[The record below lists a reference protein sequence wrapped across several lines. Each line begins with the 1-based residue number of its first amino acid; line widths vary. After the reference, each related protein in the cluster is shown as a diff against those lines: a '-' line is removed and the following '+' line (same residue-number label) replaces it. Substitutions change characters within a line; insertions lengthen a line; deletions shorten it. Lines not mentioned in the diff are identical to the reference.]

1 MKSKFSF
8 SSSITNQIH
17 FVRQLETELNGFMK
31 SVMRT
36 YTNTKRRKRVKKK
49 KVKSTTKPRKKVR
62 RNTFKNI
69 RYHFHQKSME
79 NFIMTFSGKYLIEM
93 W

>member
-1 MKSKFSF
+1 
-8 SSSITNQIH
+8 
-17 FVRQLETELNGFMK
+17 MK

-62 RNTFKNI
+62 RNNFKNI
-69 RYHFHQKSME
+69 RYQFPQKSME
-79 NFIMTFSGKYLIEM
+79 NFVPFSGKYLIEM
-93 W
+93 LLIKSKHMNT